1 MPPPDWHRLRAVV
14 EEAIDRSPEERT
26 ALLDGSCGADA
37 TLRGEAEAILAA
49 HDAAE
54 GFLEPRPER
63 PARDTLE
70 PGDRVGGTIL
80 ERRLSAGGT
89 ATVWRARSGGDGGE
103 RLGIPLAVKVAR
115 PDLPAAD
122 LELRFAEEERILR
135 RLSRRP
141 GIVRLR
147 EAGRVGGR
155 PFLVL
160 DWVEGEP
167 LDVHC
172 EAGRLGTGERVRRV
186 RDLAALVAGL
196 HRQGIVHRDLKPAN
210 VLVGPDGRP
219 TLLDFGLARR
229 LDARDGTVL
238 GRPTQPLAR
247 LITPGYAP
255 PEQIWGGPVTPAL
268 DVYGLGAILH
278 RLLLGSTPPGPWWP
292 PPRAL
297 SRRLGRDLEE
307 TLTRA
312 LAPLP
317 GDRHRDA
324 AELAHDLDRHLA
336 RLARSGGRR
345 TPGRARSI
353 AARAAAALR
362 GWAGRRCGPPP
373 QR

>member
-1 MPPPDWHRLRAVV
+1 MPPPDWGRLRAVV
-14 EEAIDRSPEERT
+14 EEAIDRPPEERT
-26 ALLDGSCGADA
+26 ALLDGSCGGDS

-49 HDAAE
+49 HDAAG
-54 GFLEPRPER
+54 GFLEPAPTRPGR
-63 PARDTLE
+63 PRDTLA
-70 PGDRVGGTIL
+70 PGDRLGGAVL

-89 ATVWRARSGGDGGE
+89 ATIWRARSAGGDNGE
-103 RLGIPLAVKVAR
+103 GRDTPLAVKVAR
-115 PDLPAAD
+115 PDLPAGD
-122 LELRFAEEERILR
+122 LELRFGEEERILR
-135 RLSRRP
+135 RLHRRGARR

-147 EAGRVGGR
+147 EAGRVDGR

-172 EAGRLGTGERVRRV
+172 EAGRLGSGERVRRV
-186 RDLAALVAGL
+186 RDLASLVAGL
-196 HRQGIVHRDLKPAN
+196 HADGIVHRDLTPAN
-210 VLVGPDGRP
+210 VLVDPDGRP

-255 PEQIWGGPVTPAL
+255 PEQVWGGPVTPAL

-278 RLLLGSTPPGPWWP
+278 RLLLGRTPPGPWWP

-297 SRRLGRDLEE
+297 ARRVGRDLRGMEE
-307 TLTRA
+307 ILTRA

-324 AELAHDLDRHLA
+324 AELADDLGRH
-336 RLARSGGRR
+336 LARSGGDRR
-345 TPGRARSI
+345 SPGRARSI
-353 AARAAAALR
+353 AIRAVAALR
-362 GWAGRRCGPPP
+362 SWAGL
-373 QR
+373 